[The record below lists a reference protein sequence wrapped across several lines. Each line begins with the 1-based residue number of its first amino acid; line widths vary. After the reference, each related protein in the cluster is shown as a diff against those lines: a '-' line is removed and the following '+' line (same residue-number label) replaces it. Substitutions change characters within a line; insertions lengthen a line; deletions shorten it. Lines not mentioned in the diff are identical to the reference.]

1 MTKTP
6 ENLFKNQGVPPEV
19 FSYNRHRKLRIS
31 LPWFSPLATPA
42 RRLGTEAIASCKSHL
57 PQTYKHDE
65 RSFFM
70 FKRNVL
76 AVSMTLAALCSAQ
89 AAFADVNGGGAT
101 LPQPLYQTAGV
112 LTTGF
117 APYIGVG
124 SGKGKAAFLNNDYSQ
139 FGTGTK
145 NVHWAGSD
153 SKLTV
158 DELLNYK
165 NGHEAAWG
173 KLIQVPSVATSVAI
187 PFNKAGTAAVDLS
200 VNQLCGV
207 FSGRLTDWSQ
217 IAGSGR
223 TGTIKVVY
231 RSEASGTTE
240 LFTRFLN
247 AKCAETEAFAVT
259 TNFAQ
264 SYGNVTK
271 KVPAGSVSASG
282 SQAVM
287 TLLNSTDGAI
297 TYMSPDYAATTLAG
311 LDDATKVAKVGGV
324 SPAPDNVSA
333 AIAVVPVP
341 TNVNDQNAWVPT
353 FAATA
358 STTDPSV
365 VAYPTSGYPILG
377 FTNLIFSQCYADAT
391 QTSQVRAFFTRHYGS
406 SSLNTNDNA
415 IKSNR
420 FVPLPA
426 AWKTAITNNFVTA
439 TSNLSIGKSDVCNQ
453 IGRPL

>member
-1 MTKTP
+1 
-6 ENLFKNQGVPPEV
+6 
-19 FSYNRHRKLRIS
+19 
-31 LPWFSPLATPA
+31 
-42 RRLGTEAIASCKSHL
+42 
-57 PQTYKHDE
+57 
-65 RSFFM
+65 M

-153 SKLTV
+153 SKLTAG
-158 DELLNYK
+158 ELLNYK